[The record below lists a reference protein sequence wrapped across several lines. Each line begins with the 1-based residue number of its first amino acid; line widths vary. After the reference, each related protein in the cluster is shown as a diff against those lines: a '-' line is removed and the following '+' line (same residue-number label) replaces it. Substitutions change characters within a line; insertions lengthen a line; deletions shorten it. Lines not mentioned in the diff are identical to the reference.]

1 MNRKICPDPSL
12 QVKKQAQSSGRICTH
27 SKAQNQCG
35 GHGAEG
41 RVRRQEEAR
50 LCRMEGS
57 SALSDPWLCSP
68 AVWDPGQ
75 FPLSACS
82 SVKDSNINA
91 HLNKYRMEIAR

>member
-1 MNRKICPDPSL
+1 MNIKICPDPTL
-12 QVKKQAQSSGRICTH
+12 QEKKQAQSSGRICTL

-57 SALSDPWLCSP
+57 
-68 AVWDPGQ
+68 
-75 FPLSACS
+75 
-82 SVKDSNINA
+82 
-91 HLNKYRMEIAR
+91 